1 MADLRIGIYAHRL
14 HVRLRRRDDPEIN
27 AVQHA
32 PETGDGKQKT
42 NVHIYTHRVN
52 YIFLPPTVQSI
63 NLQIFIYFSS
73 TGAAGKSV
81 AGTLEPIASRLD
93 REASAVGDKR
103 ERAVRFD
110 GYFPDGGDNRA
121 DDVAETVVLHSG
133 AAFDVFRK
141 ITLELPFERIRL
153 FDADYIFD
161 EKRNRS
167 ERRPAAR
174 LDPKRIY
181 ISFKAVSSF

>member
-1 MADLRIGIYAHRL
+1 
-14 HVRLRRRDDPEIN
+14 
-27 AVQHA
+27 
-32 PETGDGKQKT
+32 
-42 NVHIYTHRVN
+42 VHIYTHRVN

-110 GYFPDGGDNRA
+110 GYFPGGGDNRA
-121 DDVAETVVLHSG
+121 DDVAETVILHSG
-133 AAFDVFRK
+133 AAFWLRGSVPAIFGF
-141 ITLELPFERIRL
+141 IRIPL
-153 FDADYIFD
+153 SPEEY
-161 EKRNRS
+161 
-167 ERRPAAR
+167 
-174 LDPKRIY
+174 RISHKTAGNV
-181 ISFKAVSSF
+181 IA